1 MAMYFHNRYG
11 LHDTQITKIS
21 ATNDLI
27 DLEFRNGI
35 YNLDSTNKET
45 DLTKC
50 CHVLIQISDPNIDNC
65 VEIIK
70 IKKSKLHY
78 ISLAELREMM
88 TRSVFEVELDFYS
101 NFNNAFMLIG
111 YIACHKIVFT
121 VHESIDFRIS
131 FLE

>member
-11 LHDTQITKIS
+11 LHDTQITNIS
-21 ATNDLI
+21 VANDLI

-50 CHVLIQISDPNIDNC
+50 CHILIQISDPNIDNC

-78 ISLAELREMM
+78 ISLAELQEMM
-88 TRSVFEVELDFYS
+88 THSVFEVELDLYS
-101 NFNNAFMLIG
+101 NFNNAIMLIG
-111 YIACHKIVFT
+111 YIANHKIVFT
-121 VHESIDFRIS
+121 IHESIDFRIS

>member
-1 MAMYFHNRYG
+1 MYFHNRYG
-11 LHDTQITKIS
+11 LHDTQITNIS
-21 ATNDLI
+21 VANDLI

-50 CHVLIQISDPNIDNC
+50 CHILIQISDPNIDNC

-78 ISLAELREMM
+78 ISLAELQEMM
-88 TRSVFEVELDFYS
+88 THSVFEVELDLYS
-101 NFNNAFMLIG
+101 NFNNAIMLIG
-111 YIACHKIVFT
+111 YIANHKIVFT
-121 VHESIDFRIS
+121 IHESIDFRIS

>member
-11 LHDTQITKIS
+11 LHDTQITNIS
-21 ATNDLI
+21 VANDLI

>member
-50 CHVLIQISDPNIDNC
+50 CHILIQISDPNIDNC

-78 ISLAELREMM
+78 ISLAELQEMM
-88 TRSVFEVELDFYS
+88 THSVFEVELDLYS
-101 NFNNAFMLIG
+101 NFNNAIMLIG
-111 YIACHKIVFT
+111 YIAGHKIVFT
-121 VHESIDFRIS
+121 IYESIDFRIS
-131 FLE
+131 ISR

>member
-1 MAMYFHNRYG
+1 MYFHNRYG
-11 LHDTQITKIS
+11 LHDTQITNIS
-21 ATNDLI
+21 VANDLI

>member
-1 MAMYFHNRYG
+1 MYFHNRYG

-50 CHVLIQISDPNIDNC
+50 CHILIQISDPNIDNC

-78 ISLAELREMM
+78 ISLAELQEMM
-88 TRSVFEVELDFYS
+88 THSVFEVELDLYS
-101 NFNNAFMLIG
+101 NFNNAIMLIG
-111 YIACHKIVFT
+111 YIANHKIVFT
-121 VHESIDFRIS
+121 IHESIDFRIS

>member
-11 LHDTQITKIS
+11 LHDTQITNIS
-21 ATNDLI
+21 VANDLI

-50 CHVLIQISDPNIDNC
+50 CHILIQISDPNID
-65 VEIIK
+65 IIK

-78 ISLAELREMM
+78 ISLAELQEMM
-88 TRSVFEVELDFYS
+88 THSVFEVELDLYS
-101 NFNNAFMLIG
+101 NFNNAIMLIG
-111 YIACHKIVFT
+111 YIANHKIVFT
-121 VHESIDFRIS
+121 IHESIDFRIS

>member
-50 CHVLIQISDPNIDNC
+50 CHILIQISDPNIDNC

-78 ISLAELREMM
+78 ISLAELQEMM
-88 TRSVFEVELDFYS
+88 THSVFEVELDLYS
-101 NFNNAFMLIG
+101 NFNNAIMLIG
-111 YIACHKIVFT
+111 YIANHKIVFT
-121 VHESIDFRIS
+121 IHESIDFRIS

>member
-1 MAMYFHNRYG
+1 MYFHNRYA
-11 LHDTQITKIS
+11 LHDTQITNIS
-21 ATNDLI
+21 VANDLI

-88 TRSVFEVELDFYS
+88 THSVFEVELDFYS